1 MTLDEKIKSAMV
13 DVHDF
18 PKPGIVYK
26 DITPI
31 FQDPA
36 LSLEI
41 LEQLEYTYRNAG
53 IEAIVG
59 LESRGFLFAMPLAIR
74 LGVPFVMI
82 RKKGKLPRACYT
94 VNYSLEYGQSA
105 IEMHTDALAK
115 GQRVL
120 IHDDVLATGG
130 TAGAAAE
137 LVLMSGAEVAGF
149 SFLVELSFLK
159 GRERLEKYS
168 ERVVT
173 FARF

>member
-1 MTLDEKIKSAMV
+1 MTLDEKIKLAMV

-36 LSLEI
+36 LSLDI

-53 IEAIVG
+53 VEAIVG

-105 IEMHTDALAK
+105 IEMHTDALTK

>member
-1 MTLDEKIKSAMV
+1 MTLEQKIKSAMI

-31 FQDPA
+31 FQDPV
-36 LSLEI
+36 LSHAI
-41 LEQLEYTYRNAG
+41 LDQLVLTYQNAG

-59 LESRGFLFAMPLAIR
+59 LESRGFLFAMPLALR
-74 LGVPFVMI
+74 LGIPFVMI
-82 RKKGKLPRACYT
+82 RKKGKLPRACHT
-94 VNYSLEYGQSA
+94 VNYALEYGQSS
-105 IEMHTDALAK
+105 IEIHTDALK
-115 GQRVL
+115 PGQKVL

-130 TAGAAAE
+130 TAAAAAE
-137 LVLMSGAEVAGF
+137 LVKMSQATVSGF

-159 GRERLEKYS
+159 GEQNLTKFTDRI
-168 ERVVT
+168 VT

>member
-1 MTLDEKIKSAMV
+1 MKK
-13 DVHDF
+13 
-18 PKPGIVYK
+18 
-26 DITPI
+26 
-31 FQDPA
+31 
-36 LSLEI
+36 
-41 LEQLEYTYRNAG
+41 LEYTYRNAG
-53 IEAIVG
+53 VEAIVG

-105 IEMHTDALAK
+105 IEMHTDALTK

>member
-1 MTLDEKIKSAMV
+1 MTLEQKINSALV

-31 FQDPA
+31 FQNPQ
-36 LSLEI
+36 LSNEI
-41 LEQLEYTYRNAG
+41 LDQLVATYQSSG

-59 LESRGFLFAMPLAIR
+59 LESRGFLFAMPLSLR

-82 RKKGKLPRACYT
+82 RKKGKLPRACHSI
-94 VNYSLEYGQSA
+94 NYDLEYGQSC
-105 IEMHTDALAK
+105 IEMHKDSLK
-115 GQRVL
+115 PGQRVL

-130 TAGAAAE
+130 TAAAAAE
-137 LVLMSGAEVAGF
+137 LVLMSQAQLVGF

-159 GRERLEKYS
+159 GEANLNKYS
-168 ERVVT
+168 DRIVT
-173 FARF
+173 FARI

>member
-36 LSLEI
+36 LSLDI

-53 IEAIVG
+53 VEAIVG

-105 IEMHTDALAK
+105 IEMHTDALTK

>member
-1 MTLDEKIKSAMV
+1 MV

-36 LSLEI
+36 LSLDI

>member
-1 MTLDEKIKSAMV
+1 MV